1 MRSPSYFFTLHFSLF
16 IIAMAMIAA
25 CSNISEAERLIYV
38 KPADVQ
44 RKVLIEDF
52 TGQRCINCPNAADKI
67 EQLKEEYGESN
78 IIAVGIHS
86 GPLAV
91 FSRGKILGLRTEEG
105 DAYYEHW
112 GIQEEPTGYI
122 NRTGAISTI
131 DKWDALVRETIQKS
145 TPVTLEATTLFTA
158 DTKELY
164 IQVIASTNTTLDA
177 KLQLWLTESG
187 ITAQQ
192 AMPDGS
198 NNPDYLHNHVFRA
211 SVNGT
216 WGSDLHM
223 SEGEIVIKE
232 FTCQVKEEWN
242 VENMCLVAFIY
253 NDSGVLQAYETFVFV
268 NDADE

>member
-1 MRSPSYFFTLHFSLF
+1 MRSPSYIVHYSLF
-16 IIAMAMIAA
+16 VALAMMMASVVA
-25 CSNISEAERLIYV
+25 CSSISEDERLIYV
-38 KPADVQ
+38 KPADAQ

-67 EQLKEEYGESN
+67 EQLKKEYGEFN

-105 DAYYEHW
+105 DAYYDHW

-131 DKWDALVRETIQKS
+131 DKWDALVRETIQKP
-145 TPVTLEATTLFTA
+145 TPVTLEANTLFEA
-158 DTKELY
+158 DTRELN
-164 IQVIASTNTTLDA
+164 IQVIASTNTALDA

-198 NNPDYLHNHVFRA
+198 NNPDYVHNHVFRT

-216 WGSDLHM
+216 WGTDLHM
-223 SEGEIVIKE
+223 PEGDVIVKE
-232 FTCQVKEEWN
+232 FTCQVKEEWD

-253 NDSGVLQAYETFVFV
+253 NASGVLQAYETFL
-268 NDADE
+268 DIGAQE